1 MAAPSNPGDITILLR
16 RVQDGDRE
24 AEKSLVSAV
33 YNELHRMAARYM
45 RRERM
50 GHTLQTTA
58 LVNEAYLKLVN
69 QKEANWQNRSHF
81 FAVAAQVMRRILVDY
96 ARNRLAEKRGGGQ
109 EALPLEEGLVFTPE
123 RCAQLVA
130 LDAALERLEV
140 QDKRVSKVVELRFFS
155 GLSVDETAEA
165 LKISTRTVKRDWN
178 FGRAWLRAELQSGAG
193 HGPQPLGA
201 N

>member
-1 MAAPSNPGDITILLR
+1 MAHKDPGDITVLLR
-16 RVQDGDRE
+16 RIQDGDRN
-24 AEKSLVSAV
+24 AESRLISAV
-33 YNELHRMAARYM
+33 YNELHRMAGRYM
-45 RRERM
+45 RRERP

-109 EALPLEEGLVFTPE
+109 QPLPLEEGLVFTQE
-123 RCAQLVA
+123 RCAELVA
-130 LDAALERLEV
+130 LDAALEKLET
-140 QDKRVSKVVELRFFS
+140 QDRRVSKVVELRFFS

-165 LKISTRTVKRDWN
+165 LSISARTVKRDWN
-178 FGRAWLRAELQSGAG
+178 FGRAWLRAELTPDLGQGSQSVGAS
-193 HGPQPLGA
+193 
-201 N
+201 